1 MPKTETPL
9 NIAPIGT
16 LRFQVNGLG
25 RLTALE
31 VTAEVNYGTFGRT
44 ATVNVWPKLTAAQQA
59 AAQAFYD
66 KARALVEAE
75 FLA

>member
-44 ATVNVWPKLTAAQQA
+44 ATVNV
-59 AAQAFYD
+59 
-66 KARALVEAE
+66 
-75 FLA
+75 